1 MRFRNTDEAL
11 DALINILLVAVIGT
25 LGAVLWEM
33 AIPPR
38 FWVAG

>member
-1 MRFRNTDEAL
+1 MNR
-11 DALINILLVAVIGT
+11 LINILLVILIIELAAI
-25 LGAVLWEM
+25 LLEM